1 MSKYVIDAIRTHY
14 YTVEVEAED
23 ELDALSQLDDWEADD
38 FEPYQTN
45 AMWEFDTY
53 EKEEN

>member
-1 MSKYVIDAIRTHY
+1 MAKYIVDAIRTHY
-14 YTVEVEAED
+14 YTVELEAED
-23 ELDALSQLDDWEADD
+23 ELDALSQLDDWETDD

-45 AMWEFDTY
+45 AMWEFDTN